1 MPEPGLQGDT
11 MKLIKSK
18 TALLA
23 ASVLTLGI
31 LTGCMETPAGPSQQT
46 SALNPINLTQP
57 AQTTRGNVAQGN
69 TVPSSTQPAAHPSEF
84 NVDRAL
90 SIPDLVEANA
100 PAVVTVSVRKLS
112 GGGLFGGTG
121 YAEGVGTGFFIDAN
135 GIIATNNHVVEGAR
149 NVTIILH
156 DGNQVPGEVI
166 WTDPANDLAIVKVTN
181 IRVPGV
187 VTIGNSDD
195 IRVGEGIIAIG
206 NPMSAEFAGTVTHG
220 IISAKNRL
228 VQVGSGAFEYIQID
242 AAINGGNSGGPLFNM
257 KGEVIGINSAKI
269 AQSGIEGIAFS
280 IPINVLMQKIGTDTE
295 TRYQTN
301 EPVSIGV
308 AVQDI
313 PEDLRLQYNVPQGIM
328 IMEVSPG
335 SPAEAAG
342 ILPGDI
348 LTTFGSENVT
358 STVQLNTIKSRYK
371 PGSEVK
377 FTIYRDSDKAYY
389 EGSLILVSAIR

>member
-1 MPEPGLQGDT
+1 
-11 MKLIKSK
+11 MKQIKIAI
-18 TALLA
+18 ALLA
-23 ASVLTLGI
+23 ASVLTSGI
-31 LTGCMETPAGPSQQT
+31 LTGCLETPTKIQQT
-46 SALNPINLTQP
+46 SALNPVQLTQP
-57 AQTTRGNVAQGN
+57 AQTTPGSVAPGN
-69 TVPSSTQPAAHPSEF
+69 TLPSSTQPAANSAEI
-84 NVDRAL
+84 NVDRTL

-100 PAVVTVSVRKLS
+100 PAVVTVSVRKIS

-156 DGNQVPGEVI
+156 DGKQVPGEVI
-166 WTDPANDLAIVKVTN
+166 WTDPANDLAIVKVTK

-187 VTIGNSDD
+187 VTIGNSDH

-228 VQVGSGAFEYIQID
+228 IQVGSGNFEYIQID

-280 IPINVLMQKIGTDTE
+280 IPINVLMQKIGTNTE
-295 TRYQTN
+295 TKYQTN

-313 PEDLRLQYNVPQGIM
+313 PDDLRAQYNVPQGIM
-328 IMEVSPG
+328 IMEITPG

-348 LTTFGSENVT
+348 LTTFGSEKVT

>member
-1 MPEPGLQGDT
+1 
-11 MKLIKSK
+11 MKQIKIT

-23 ASVLTLGI
+23 VSVMTAGI
-31 LTGCMETPAGPSQQT
+31 LTGCLETPTKTIQQT
-46 SALNPINLTQP
+46 SALNPIQLTQP
-57 AQTTRGNVAQGN
+57 TQTTPGSAVPGN
-69 TVPSSTQPAAHPSEF
+69 TLPSSTQPAANSAEI
-84 NVDRAL
+84 NVDRTL

-100 PAVVTVSVRKLS
+100 PAVVTVSVRKIS

-187 VTIGNSDD
+187 VTIGNSDN

-220 IISAKNRL
+220 IISAKKRL
-228 VQVGSGAFEYIQID
+228 VQVGSGNFEYIQID

-280 IPINVLMQKIGTDTE
+280 IPINVLMQKIGTNTV
-295 TRYQTN
+295 TKYQTN

-313 PEDLRLQYNVPQGIM
+313 PEELRAQYNVPQGIM
-328 IMEVSPG
+328 IMEITPG

>member
-1 MPEPGLQGDT
+1 
-11 MKLIKSK
+11 MKHRVKHAA
-18 TALLA
+18 ALLMSSA
-23 ASVLTLGI
+23 IALAIVS
-31 LTGCMETPAGPSQQT
+31 GCSLPVQQEQTQQT
-46 SALNPINLTQP
+46 SALNPIEVTQ
-57 AQTTRGNVAQGN
+57 ATTPVAQN
-69 TVPSSTQPAAHPSEF
+69 NPSQSATVPSATAGEVSPREI

-100 PAVVTVSVRKLS
+100 PAVVTVSVRKLT
-112 GGGLFGGTG
+112 GGGLFGAAG
-121 YAEGVGTGFFIDAN
+121 YADGVGTGFFIDAN
-135 GIIATNNHVVEGAR
+135 GIIATNNHVVDGAR
-149 NVTIILH
+149 NVTIILY
-156 DGNQVPGEVI
+156 DGQQVPGEVI
-166 WTDPANDLAIVKVTN
+166 WTDPGNDLAIVKVSD

-187 VTIGNSDD
+187 VTIGNSDH

-220 IISAKNRL
+220 IVSAKNRL
-228 VQVGSGAFEYIQID
+228 VQVGGGNFEYIQID

-280 IPINVLMQKIGTDTE
+280 IPINVLMEKIGTNDE

-313 PEDLRLQYNVPQGIM
+313 PEDLRIQYGVPQGIM
-328 IMEVSPG
+328 IMEVNPG

-342 ILPGDI
+342 IQPGDI
-348 LTTFGSENVT
+348 LTSFGSEKVT

-371 PGSEVK
+371 PGAEVK
-377 FTIYRDSDKAYY
+377 FTIYREADDAYY
-389 EGSLILVSAIR
+389 EGTMVLVSAIR